1 MSGVVV
7 EFYEAERVRLGVGL
21 RVGVRIAGVWLVY
34 VAGAALVPGVYGVGV
49 LGGVSLGALAVLVP
63 LAVGLHGV
71 VVYGRRADA
80 VEAAEADD
88 RRWAA

>member
-1 MSGVVV
+1 M

-34 VAGAALVPGVYGVGV
+34 VAGAALVPGVYGVGILAGLSV
-49 LGGVSLGALAVLVP
+49 GALAALVP

-71 VVYGRRADA
+71 VVYGRRVDA
-80 VEAAEADD
+80 LGVEGDD

>member
-34 VAGAALVPGVYGVGV
+34 VAGAALVPGVYGVGILAGLSV
-49 LGGVSLGALAVLVP
+49 GALAALVP

-71 VVYGRRADA
+71 VVYGRRVDA
-80 VEAAEADD
+80 LGVEGDD

>member
-1 MSGVVV
+1 M

-34 VAGAALVPGVYGVGV
+34 VVGAALVPGAYGGV

-71 VVYGRRADA
+71 VVYGRRVDA
-80 VEAAEADD
+80 VGVERDD

>member
-34 VAGAALVPGVYGVGV
+34 VAGAALVPGVYGVGILAGLSV
-49 LGGVSLGALAVLVP
+49 GALAALVP

-71 VVYGRRADA
+71 VVYGRRVDA
-80 VEAAEADD
+80 VGVEGDD

>member
-1 MSGVVV
+1 M

-21 RVGVRIAGVWLVY
+21 RVGVRIAGVWSVY
-34 VAGAALVPGVYGVGV
+34 VAGAALMPGVYGIGILAGLSV
-49 LGGVSLGALAVLVP
+49 GALAALVP

-71 VVYGRRADA
+71 VVYGRRVDA
-80 VEAAEADD
+80 VGVEGDD

>member
-1 MSGVVV
+1 M

-34 VAGAALVPGVYGVGV
+34 VAGAALVPGVYGVGILAGLSV
-49 LGGVSLGALAVLVP
+49 GALAALVP

-71 VVYGRRADA
+71 VVYGRRVDA
-80 VEAAEADD
+80 VGVEGDD